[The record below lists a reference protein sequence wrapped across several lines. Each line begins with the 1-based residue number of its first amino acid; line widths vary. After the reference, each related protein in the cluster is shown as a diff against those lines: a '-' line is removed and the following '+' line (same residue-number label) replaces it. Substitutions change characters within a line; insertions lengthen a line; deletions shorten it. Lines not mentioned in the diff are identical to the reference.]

1 MQGGYLEVSQAEQE
15 ATSTDKPI
23 SNHPKIISEKGYRCV
38 CLNARSIVN
47 KKNELNIM
55 VEDIDPHIIGITE
68 SWANI
73 DITDAE
79 LGLTGYVMFRK
90 DRIGRRGGGVILYVK
105 ESIQAYEIKLEREAD
120 CDEAVWCKIVSGNS
134 KLTIGLVYRS
144 PNINEE
150 DNTKIKNAI
159 KEVSKGEC
167 IIMGDFNHGH
177 IQWNSLE
184 STGIEDQQ
192 FLCLIQDS
200 FLTQHVLEPTRGE
213 NVLDIVLSSQ
223 QELVDNVKIFE
234 PLGNSDHNQIHFDI
248 NVKSESKNKKTY
260 KRNFHKG
267 NYKDMRKYL
276 AQLDW
281 NNMLMDKT
289 AIECWN
295 ILKYEIESII
305 DKFVPFRKQ
314 GKRCRKK
321 HLSKEAIRKIMLK
334 QTMWRVYRRTRK
346 EEDYAKYKEALNAAT
361 TEIRQSKRSYEQK
374 LACNI
379 KTDSKSFYAYVRS
392 KQNVQDKVG
401 PLEDSAGNIISQ
413 GFLMAEDLNGYF
425 SSVFTKED
433 ISSLPVADAKFQG
446 AKSDYLGPL
455 VVTPEL
461 VARKIKAMKD
471 NKSPGVDGIPPK
483 LLMETV
489 DQISIPLARVFNL
502 SLKEGVVPFEWKEA
516 NIIPLFKK
524 GSRNKSENYRPVSLT
539 SVICKLLERL
549 IKDHMVDFL
558 VKHKLLNSSQHGFLK
573 ARSCLTNIL
582 CFLEEITKWIDM
594 GSPVDI
600 IYLDFQ
606 KAFDKVPHQ
615 RLLLKLKAH
624 GIGDSITDWIEQWL
638 TDRRQRVVVD
648 GEVSNWKSVLSGVP
662 QGSVLGPILFLIYI
676 NDLDDSITSNVLKFA
691 DDTKLFRKVNT
702 DGDKQHLQNDLDR
715 LVKWSEKWQMLF
727 NFGKCKCL
735 HTGHRNLN
743 VNYKMGATV
752 LGTTVKEKDLGVT
765 ISADMKVSEQCGI
778 AASKG
783 NQILGLIRRNITYKG
798 KKLIIPLY
806 KAIVRP
812 HLEYCIQAWRPYR
825 KKDID
830 TLERIQRRATKM
842 IPELRD
848 LSYEERLKE
857 CGLTTLETRRLRG
870 DQIEVFKILNGYEN
884 IDRNMFFSLKK
895 DSRTRGHQVKLV
907 KDQCRLDIRKHSFS
921 QRTINE
927 WNKLS
932 TDCVTAS
939 SVNMFKNK
947 VDTYIRRAGYK

>member
-1 MQGGYLEVSQAEQE
+1 
-15 ATSTDKPI
+15 
-23 SNHPKIISEKGYRCV
+23 
-38 CLNARSIVN
+38 
-47 KKNELNIM
+47 
-55 VEDIDPHIIGITE
+55 
-68 SWANI
+68 
-73 DITDAE
+73 
-79 LGLTGYVMFRK
+79 
-90 DRIGRRGGGVILYVK
+90 
-105 ESIQAYEIKLEREAD
+105 
-120 CDEAVWCKIVSGNS
+120 
-134 KLTIGLVYRS
+134 
-144 PNINEE
+144 
-150 DNTKIKNAI
+150 
-159 KEVSKGEC
+159 
-167 IIMGDFNHGH
+167 
-177 IQWNSLE
+177 
-184 STGIEDQQ
+184 
-192 FLCLIQDS
+192 
-200 FLTQHVLEPTRGE
+200 
-213 NVLDIVLSSQ
+213 
-223 QELVDNVKIFE
+223 
-234 PLGNSDHNQIHFDI
+234 
-248 NVKSESKNKKTY
+248 
-260 KRNFHKG
+260 
-267 NYKDMRKYL
+267 
-276 AQLDW
+276 
-281 NNMLMDKT
+281 MLMNKT

-379 KTDSKSFYAYVRS
+379 KNDSKSFYAYVRS

-446 AKSDYLGPL
+446 TKSEYLGPL

-461 VARKIKAMKD
+461 VAKKIRAMKD

-573 ARSCLTNIL
+573 ARSCLTNML
-582 CFLEEITKWIDM
+582 CFLEEITKWIDV

-735 HTGHRNLN
+735 HTGHGNLN
-743 VNYKMGATV
+743 VNYKMGDTV

-870 DQIEVFKILNGYEN
+870 DQIEVFKILNGYEI

-895 DSRTRGHQVKLV
+895 DSRTRGHEVKLV

-939 SVNMFKNK
+939 SLNMFKNK

>member
-1 MQGGYLEVSQAEQE
+1 
-15 ATSTDKPI
+15 
-23 SNHPKIISEKGYRCV
+23 
-38 CLNARSIVN
+38 
-47 KKNELNIM
+47 
-55 VEDIDPHIIGITE
+55 
-68 SWANI
+68 
-73 DITDAE
+73 
-79 LGLTGYVMFRK
+79 
-90 DRIGRRGGGVILYVK
+90 
-105 ESIQAYEIKLEREAD
+105 
-120 CDEAVWCKIVSGNS
+120 
-134 KLTIGLVYRS
+134 
-144 PNINEE
+144 
-150 DNTKIKNAI
+150 
-159 KEVSKGEC
+159 
-167 IIMGDFNHGH
+167 
-177 IQWNSLE
+177 
-184 STGIEDQQ
+184 
-192 FLCLIQDS
+192 
-200 FLTQHVLEPTRGE
+200 
-213 NVLDIVLSSQ
+213 
-223 QELVDNVKIFE
+223 
-234 PLGNSDHNQIHFDI
+234 
-248 NVKSESKNKKTY
+248 
-260 KRNFHKG
+260 
-267 NYKDMRKYL
+267 
-276 AQLDW
+276 
-281 NNMLMDKT
+281 MLMNKT

-305 DKFVPFRKQ
+305 DKFVPFQKQ
-314 GKRCRKK
+314 GKRCRNK

-379 KTDSKSFYAYVRS
+379 KNDSKSFYAYVRS

-401 PLEDSAGNIISQ
+401 PLEDSAGYIISQ
-413 GFLMAEDLNGYF
+413 GFLMAEDLNCYF

-455 VVTPEL
+455 IVTPEL
-461 VARKIKAMKD
+461 VAKKIKAMKD

-489 DQISIPLARVFNL
+489 EQISIPLARVFNL

-549 IKDHMVDFL
+549 IKDHMVVFL

-573 ARSCLTNIL
+573 ARSCLTNML
-582 CFLEEITKWIDM
+582 CFLEEITKWIDV

-615 RLLLKLKAH
+615 KLLLKLKAH

-662 QGSVLGPILFLIYI
+662 QGSVLGPILFLTYI
-676 NDLDDSITSNVLKFA
+676 NDLDDSITSNILKFA

-735 HTGHRNLN
+735 HTGHGNLN
-743 VNYKMGATV
+743 VNYKMGDTA

-765 ISADMKVSEQCGI
+765 ISADMKVSEQCGN

-783 NQILGLIRRNITYKG
+783 NQILGLIRRNITYKEQ
-798 KKLIIPLY
+798 KLIIPLY

-884 IDRNMFFSLKK
+884 IDRNMFFLPKK
-895 DSRTRGHQVKLV
+895 DSRTRGHEVKLV

-939 SVNMFKNK
+939 SVNMFKNR
-947 VDTYIRRAGYK
+947 VDTYLRRAGYK

>member
-1 MQGGYLEVSQAEQE
+1 ME
-15 ATSTDKPI
+15 
-23 SNHPKIISEKGYRCV
+23 
-38 CLNARSIVN
+38 
-47 KKNELNIM
+47 
-55 VEDIDPHIIGITE
+55 
-68 SWANI
+68 
-73 DITDAE
+73 
-79 LGLTGYVMFRK
+79 
-90 DRIGRRGGGVILYVK
+90 
-105 ESIQAYEIKLEREAD
+105 
-120 CDEAVWCKIVSGNS
+120 
-134 KLTIGLVYRS
+134 
-144 PNINEE
+144 
-150 DNTKIKNAI
+150 
-159 KEVSKGEC
+159 
-167 IIMGDFNHGH
+167 
-177 IQWNSLE
+177 
-184 STGIEDQQ
+184 
-192 FLCLIQDS
+192 
-200 FLTQHVLEPTRGE
+200 
-213 NVLDIVLSSQ
+213 
-223 QELVDNVKIFE
+223 
-234 PLGNSDHNQIHFDI
+234 
-248 NVKSESKNKKTY
+248 
-260 KRNFHKG
+260 
-267 NYKDMRKYL
+267 
-276 AQLDW
+276 
-281 NNMLMDKT
+281 
-289 AIECWN
+289 
-295 ILKYEIESII
+295 
-305 DKFVPFRKQ
+305 
-314 GKRCRKK
+314 
-321 HLSKEAIRKIMLK
+321 
-334 QTMWRVYRRTRK
+334 
-346 EEDYAKYKEALNAAT
+346 
-361 TEIRQSKRSYEQK
+361 
-374 LACNI
+374 
-379 KTDSKSFYAYVRS
+379 
-392 KQNVQDKVG
+392 
-401 PLEDSAGNIISQ
+401 
-413 GFLMAEDLNGYF
+413 EDLNGYF

-433 ISSLPVADAKFQG
+433 INSLPVADAKFQE

-455 VVTPEL
+455 VVTPES
-461 VARKIKAMKD
+461 VAKKMKAMKD

-489 DQISIPLARVFNL
+489 EQISIPLARVFNL
-502 SLKEGVVPFEWKEA
+502 SLKEGVVPFECKEA
-516 NIIPLFKK
+516 NTIPLFKK

-549 IKDHMVDFL
+549 IKDHMVDYLF
-558 VKHKLLNSSQHGFLK
+558 KHKLLNSSQHGFLK
-573 ARSCLTNIL
+573 ARSCLTNML
-582 CFLEEITKWIDM
+582 CFLEEITKWIDV

-662 QGSVLGPILFLIYI
+662 EGSVLGLILFLIYI

-702 DGDKQHLQNDLDR
+702 DGDKQHLQNDLDI

-735 HTGHRNLN
+735 HTGHGNLD
-743 VNYKMGATV
+743 VNYKMGDTV

-783 NQILGLIRRNITYKG
+783 NQILGLNRRNITYKG
-798 KKLIIPLY
+798 NKLIIPLY

-830 TLERIQRRATKM
+830 TIERIQRRATKM

-848 LSYEERLKE
+848 LSYEDRLIE

-895 DSRTRGHQVKLV
+895 DSRTRGHEVKLV

-947 VDTYIRRAGYK
+947 VDTYLRRAGYK

>member
-1 MQGGYLEVSQAEQE
+1 
-15 ATSTDKPI
+15 
-23 SNHPKIISEKGYRCV
+23 
-38 CLNARSIVN
+38 
-47 KKNELNIM
+47 
-55 VEDIDPHIIGITE
+55 
-68 SWANI
+68 
-73 DITDAE
+73 
-79 LGLTGYVMFRK
+79 
-90 DRIGRRGGGVILYVK
+90 
-105 ESIQAYEIKLEREAD
+105 
-120 CDEAVWCKIVSGNS
+120 
-134 KLTIGLVYRS
+134 
-144 PNINEE
+144 
-150 DNTKIKNAI
+150 
-159 KEVSKGEC
+159 
-167 IIMGDFNHGH
+167 
-177 IQWNSLE
+177 
-184 STGIEDQQ
+184 
-192 FLCLIQDS
+192 
-200 FLTQHVLEPTRGE
+200 
-213 NVLDIVLSSQ
+213 
-223 QELVDNVKIFE
+223 
-234 PLGNSDHNQIHFDI
+234 
-248 NVKSESKNKKTY
+248 
-260 KRNFHKG
+260 
-267 NYKDMRKYL
+267 
-276 AQLDW
+276 
-281 NNMLMDKT
+281 
-289 AIECWN
+289 
-295 ILKYEIESII
+295 
-305 DKFVPFRKQ
+305 
-314 GKRCRKK
+314 
-321 HLSKEAIRKIMLK
+321 MLK

-346 EEDYAKYKEALNAAT
+346 DEDYAKYKEALNAAT

-379 KTDSKSFYAYVRS
+379 KNDSKSLYAYVRS

-461 VARKIKAMKD
+461 VAKKIKAMKD

-489 DQISIPLARVFNL
+489 EQISIPLARVFNL

-549 IKDHMVDFL
+549 IKDHMVEFL

-573 ARSCLTNIL
+573 ARSCLTNML
-582 CFLEEITKWIDM
+582 CFLEEITKWIDV

-743 VNYKMGATV
+743 VNYKMGDTV

-825 KKDID
+825 KKNID

-895 DSRTRGHQVKLV
+895 DSRTRGHEVKLV

-947 VDTYIRRAGYK
+947 VDTYLRRAGYK

>member
-1 MQGGYLEVSQAEQE
+1 
-15 ATSTDKPI
+15 
-23 SNHPKIISEKGYRCV
+23 
-38 CLNARSIVN
+38 
-47 KKNELNIM
+47 
-55 VEDIDPHIIGITE
+55 
-68 SWANI
+68 
-73 DITDAE
+73 
-79 LGLTGYVMFRK
+79 
-90 DRIGRRGGGVILYVK
+90 
-105 ESIQAYEIKLEREAD
+105 
-120 CDEAVWCKIVSGNS
+120 
-134 KLTIGLVYRS
+134 
-144 PNINEE
+144 
-150 DNTKIKNAI
+150 
-159 KEVSKGEC
+159 
-167 IIMGDFNHGH
+167 
-177 IQWNSLE
+177 
-184 STGIEDQQ
+184 
-192 FLCLIQDS
+192 
-200 FLTQHVLEPTRGE
+200 
-213 NVLDIVLSSQ
+213 
-223 QELVDNVKIFE
+223 
-234 PLGNSDHNQIHFDI
+234 
-248 NVKSESKNKKTY
+248 
-260 KRNFHKG
+260 
-267 NYKDMRKYL
+267 
-276 AQLDW
+276 
-281 NNMLMDKT
+281 MLMNKT

-305 DKFVPFRKQ
+305 DKFVPFQKQ
-314 GKRCRKK
+314 GKRCRKE

-346 EEDYAKYKEALNAAT
+346 DEDYAKYKEALNAAT

-379 KTDSKSFYAYVRS
+379 KNDSKSFYAYVRS

-461 VARKIKAMKD
+461 VAKKIKAMKD

-489 DQISIPLARVFNL
+489 EQISIPLARVFNL

-549 IKDHMVDFL
+549 IKDHMVEFL

-573 ARSCLTNIL
+573 ARSCLTNML
-582 CFLEEITKWIDM
+582 CFLEEITKWIDV

-735 HTGHRNLN
+735 HTGHGNLN
-743 VNYKMGATV
+743 VNYKMGDTV

-895 DSRTRGHQVKLV
+895 DSRTRGHEVKLV

-947 VDTYIRRAGYK
+947 VDTYLRRAGYK

>member
-1 MQGGYLEVSQAEQE
+1 
-15 ATSTDKPI
+15 
-23 SNHPKIISEKGYRCV
+23 
-38 CLNARSIVN
+38 
-47 KKNELNIM
+47 
-55 VEDIDPHIIGITE
+55 
-68 SWANI
+68 
-73 DITDAE
+73 
-79 LGLTGYVMFRK
+79 
-90 DRIGRRGGGVILYVK
+90 
-105 ESIQAYEIKLEREAD
+105 
-120 CDEAVWCKIVSGNS
+120 
-134 KLTIGLVYRS
+134 
-144 PNINEE
+144 
-150 DNTKIKNAI
+150 
-159 KEVSKGEC
+159 
-167 IIMGDFNHGH
+167 
-177 IQWNSLE
+177 
-184 STGIEDQQ
+184 
-192 FLCLIQDS
+192 
-200 FLTQHVLEPTRGE
+200 
-213 NVLDIVLSSQ
+213 
-223 QELVDNVKIFE
+223 
-234 PLGNSDHNQIHFDI
+234 
-248 NVKSESKNKKTY
+248 
-260 KRNFHKG
+260 
-267 NYKDMRKYL
+267 
-276 AQLDW
+276 
-281 NNMLMDKT
+281 MLMDKT

-573 ARSCLTNIL
+573 ARSCLTNML

-676 NDLDDSITSNVLKFA
+676 NDLDESITSNVLKFA

-735 HTGHRNLN
+735 HTGHGNLN

-783 NQILGLIRRNITYKG
+783 NKILGLIRRNITYKG

-830 TLERIQRRATKM
+830 TLERIQRRATKI

-895 DSRTRGHQVKLV
+895 DSRTRGHEVKLV

>member
-1 MQGGYLEVSQAEQE
+1 M
-15 ATSTDKPI
+15 
-23 SNHPKIISEKGYRCV
+23 N
-38 CLNARSIVN
+38 
-47 KKNELNIM
+47 
-55 VEDIDPHIIGITE
+55 
-68 SWANI
+68 
-73 DITDAE
+73 
-79 LGLTGYVMFRK
+79 
-90 DRIGRRGGGVILYVK
+90 
-105 ESIQAYEIKLEREAD
+105 
-120 CDEAVWCKIVSGNS
+120 
-134 KLTIGLVYRS
+134 
-144 PNINEE
+144 
-150 DNTKIKNAI
+150 
-159 KEVSKGEC
+159 
-167 IIMGDFNHGH
+167 
-177 IQWNSLE
+177 
-184 STGIEDQQ
+184 
-192 FLCLIQDS
+192 
-200 FLTQHVLEPTRGE
+200 
-213 NVLDIVLSSQ
+213 
-223 QELVDNVKIFE
+223 
-234 PLGNSDHNQIHFDI
+234 
-248 NVKSESKNKKTY
+248 
-260 KRNFHKG
+260 
-267 NYKDMRKYL
+267 
-276 AQLDW
+276 
-281 NNMLMDKT
+281 KT

-305 DKFVPFRKQ
+305 DKFVPFQKQ

-346 EEDYAKYKEALNAAT
+346 DEDYAKYKEALNAAT

-379 KTDSKSFYAYVRS
+379 KNDSKSFYAYVRS
-392 KQNVQDKVG
+392 KQNVQEKVG

-461 VARKIKAMKD
+461 VAKKIKAMKD

-489 DQISIPLARVFNL
+489 EQISIPLARVFNL

-549 IKDHMVDFL
+549 IKDHMVEFL
-558 VKHKLLNSSQHGFLK
+558 VKHNLFNSSQHGFLK
-573 ARSCLTNIL
+573 ARSCLTNML
-582 CFLEEITKWIDM
+582 CFLEEITKWIDV

-662 QGSVLGPILFLIYI
+662 QGSVLGTILFLIYI

-743 VNYKMGATV
+743 VNYKMGDTV

-895 DSRTRGHQVKLV
+895 DSRTRGH
-907 KDQCRLDIRKHSFS
+907 
-921 QRTINE
+921 E
-927 WNKLS
+927 
-932 TDCVTAS
+932 
-939 SVNMFKNK
+939 VN
-947 VDTYIRRAGYK
+947 RGQ